1 MILSFCSLL
10 RPAHMEA
17 KKLKILRKMFITAI
31 PRGWMVGT
39 SLISILHAIALNK
52 HDITSQIQ
60 IANNSNKC
68 FS

>member
-1 MILSFCSLL
+1 
-10 RPAHMEA
+10 
-17 KKLKILRKMFITAI
+17 MFITAI

-52 HDITSQIQ
+52 NDITSQIQ